1 MAVEEEMFPARSARS
16 PLVLVGAIATA
27 GVLVAGLVAFK
38 QVRRRWRSSQA
49 VGSTDALELLL
60 LAGKL

>member
-38 QVRRRWRSSQA
+38 QVRRRWRSLQA
-49 VGSTDALELLL
+49 HGSPDALVVLTGQL
-60 LAGKL
+60 